1 MRTFRNSL
9 SQQRALQTGVLA
21 LALGFSC
28 AAAAAQNA
36 APANPT
42 PVASPP
48 AYFPLA
54 VGNYWT
60 YRCSVEGEYQFDKTV
75 RLVSVSRQNDTRY
88 FRAELRMK
96 KDPNPLVYYLSAD
109 ADGAVVSAPKPS
121 REGREP
127 LIPAAPK
134 TGERVGEW
142 IVAGSERIS
151 TPALAQVEVI
161 RLENF
166 ARDDPQLPAERRAE
180 WRGRYYARG
189 VGLVAEADGLGGDCA
204 LTKYRVQSR

>member
-1 MRTFRNSL
+1 MRTLRNSL
-9 SQQRALQTGVLA
+9 SQRPVLQTGVLA

-28 AAAAAQNA
+28 AVAAEQRVTANS
-36 APANPT
+36 PAT
-42 PVASPP
+42 VGQAS
-48 AYFPLA
+48 YFPLA

-75 RLVSVSRQNDTRY
+75 RLMSVSTQNDIRY
-88 FRAELRMK
+88 FRAELRMR
-96 KDPNPLVYYLSAD
+96 KDPKPLVYYLSAD
-109 ADGAVVSAPKPS
+109 ADGVIFSVPKPGH
-121 REGREP
+121 EGREP
-127 LIPAAPK
+127 LIPVAPK
-134 TGERVGEW
+134 AGERVGEW

-151 TPALAQVEVI
+151 TPALAQVEAI